1 MTRVDV
7 KPDLL
12 RWACAR
18 AGFDTAEVAEHIPQ
32 LPAWESGTSTPTLK
46 QVERFARTVHVPVGY
61 LFLQEPPVEQVP
73 IPDFR
78 TVGNEYIGHP
88 SPDLL
93 ETIYVCQQRQEWYRD
108 YARAMGETACPFVGA
123 ANVTQDVVTVAGQI
137 RQTLG
142 FDLDARRRMRTW
154 EEALRQFIEQ
164 TDEAGAM
171 VMVNGVVG
179 SNNHRKLDPDEFR
192 GFVLSD
198 DLAPL
203 VFINGSDTKSAQM
216 FTLAHEI
223 AHIWLGET
231 GLSDI
236 GPVGSPSNRIERWC
250 NAVAAEVLVP
260 LEALN
265 DEYRQSGDLTGEV
278 SRLARCFKVSTL
290 VILRRVHDA
299 GHLTQDELWTAYH
312 DELERLLAIPRGSGG
327 NFYWTQAARVSKRF
341 ASAVVS
347 SALEGRASFT
357 ESLRMLGI
365 RKMETF
371 RELGHSIRFMTPYE
385 MLRHERARFILGP
398 PP

>member
-1 MTRVDV
+1 MRVEV
-7 KPDLL
+7 KPELL
-12 RWACAR
+12 RWACER

-32 LPAWESGTSTPTLK
+32 LPAWENGETKPTLK
-46 QVERFARTVHVPVGY
+46 QLERFARTVHAPVGY
-61 LFLQEPPVEQVP
+61 LFLQEPPAEQVP

-93 ETIYVCQQRQEWYRD
+93 ETIYLCQQRQEWYRE
-108 YARAMGETACPFVGA
+108 YARSMGETACPFVGA
-123 ANVTQDVVTVAGQI
+123 ATLTQDVVTVAERI
-137 RQTLG
+137 RRALA

-164 TDEAGAM
+164 ADESGVM

-192 GFVLSD
+192 GFALSD
-198 DLAPL
+198 SLAPL
-203 VFINGSDTKSAQM
+203 VFINGADTKSAQM
-216 FTLAHEI
+216 FTLAHEM

-236 GPVGSPSNRIERWC
+236 GPAGAPSNRVERWC
-250 NAVAAEVLVP
+250 NGVAAEILVP
-260 LEALN
+260 LAALKE
-265 DEYRQSGDLTGEV
+265 EYCRTDDLTGEV
-278 SRLARCFKVSTL
+278 ARLARCFKVSKL
-290 VILRRVHDA
+290 VILRRIHDA
-299 GHLTQDELWTAYH
+299 GHLTQDELWVVYH
-312 DELERLLAIPRGSGG
+312 EELERLMAIPRDSGG

-357 ESLRMLGI
+357 ESFRMLGI
-365 RKMETF
+365 KKMETF
-371 RELGHSIRFMTPYE
+371 RALGHS
-385 MLRHERARFILGP
+385 LGVA
-398 PP
+398 

>member
-1 MTRVDV
+1 MVRVEV
-7 KPDLL
+7 KPQLL
-12 RWACAR
+12 RWACDR
-18 AGFDTAEVAEHIPQ
+18 AGFDSADVAEHIPQ
-32 LPAWESGTSTPTLK
+32 LSAWESGAAKPTLK

-61 LFLQEPPVEQVP
+61 LFLQEPPVEQIP

-93 ETIYVCQQRQEWYRD
+93 ETIYLCQQRQEWYRE
-108 YARAMGETACPFVGA
+108 YARSMGETACPFVGA
-123 ANVTQDVVTVAGQI
+123 ANVAQDVVTVAGRI
-137 RQTLG
+137 RQALK

-164 TDEAGAM
+164 TDAAGVM
-171 VMVNGVVG
+171 VMVNGVVS

-198 DLAPL
+198 PLAPL

-216 FTLAHEI
+216 FTLAHEM

-231 GLSDI
+231 GLFDI
-236 GPVGSPSNRIERWC
+236 GPVGTPSSRIERWC
-250 NAVAAEVLVP
+250 NAVAAEMLVP
-260 LEALN
+260 LEALSG
-265 DEYRQSGDLTGEV
+265 EYRETDDLPGEAT
-278 SRLARCFKVSTL
+278 RLARCFKVSTL
-290 VILRRVHDA
+290 VILRRIHDA
-299 GHLTQDELWTAYH
+299 GHLTQDALWTAYNE
-312 DELERLLAIPRGSGG
+312 ELERLMAIPKGSGG

-357 ESLRMLGI
+357 ESFRMLGI
-365 RKMETF
+365 KKMETF
-371 RELGHSIRFMTPYE
+371 RELGHS
-385 MLRHERARFILGP
+385 LGVA
-398 PP
+398 

>member
-1 MTRVDV
+1 MVRVEV

-12 RWACAR
+12 RWACKR
-18 AGFDTAEVAEHIPQ
+18 AGFDSADVAEHIPQ
-32 LPAWESGTSTPTLK
+32 LTAWESGDAKPTLK

-61 LFLQEPPVEQVP
+61 LFLQEPPVEQIP

-93 ETIYVCQQRQEWYRD
+93 ETIYLCQQRQEWYRD
-108 YARAMGETACPFVGA
+108 YARSMGETACPFVGA
-123 ANVTQDVVTVAGQI
+123 ASMAQDVLPVAGRI
-137 RQTLG
+137 RQALG

-164 TDEAGAM
+164 ADEAGVM

-198 DLAPL
+198 NLAPL

-216 FTLAHEI
+216 FTLAHEM

-236 GPVGSPSNRIERWC
+236 GPVGAPSSRIERWC
-250 NAVAAEVLVP
+250 NAVAAEMLVP
-260 LEALN
+260 LQALN
-265 DEYRQSGDLTGEV
+265 AEYRATDDLAGEV
-278 SRLARCFKVSTL
+278 MRLARCFKVSTL
-290 VILRRVHDA
+290 VVLRRVHDA
-299 GHLTQDELWTAYH
+299 GHLTLDEFWTAYH
-312 DELERLLAIPRGSGG
+312 AELERLMALPRGSGG

-357 ESLRMLGI
+357 ESFRMLGI
-365 RKMETF
+365 KKMETF
-371 RELGHSIRFMTPYE
+371 RELGHS
-385 MLRHERARFILGP
+385 LGVA
-398 PP
+398 